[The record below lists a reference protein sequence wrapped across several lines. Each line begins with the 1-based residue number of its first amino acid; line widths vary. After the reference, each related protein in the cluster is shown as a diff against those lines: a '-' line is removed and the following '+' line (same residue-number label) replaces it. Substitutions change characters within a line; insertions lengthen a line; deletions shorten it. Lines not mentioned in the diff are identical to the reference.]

1 MKNSLTTIISREPA
15 PPRASSAGNA
25 WSCKSNRRDEQSRA
39 ALHNPRIPNFV
50 RVRKM
55 KKHFI
60 SILLT
65 ICASSLANAQVAKN
79 SQLFLDLKKQDSVF
93 FERAFNLCDMD
104 YLVKAIHKD
113 LLFFHDQSGIQ
124 TKADFLENTK
134 KNICTNPNA
143 KPIRKVDENSLDV
156 FPLYNNGKLY
166 GAIQSGVHS
175 FYIREP
181 NKTDVATSKAKFTHV
196 WLLEDGNWLLKEV
209 LSFDHR
215 DPEKTASRSSFEDEL
230 KQLLVA
236 AKVPTLGLGV
246 IENGKLK
253 QIQVMSAD
261 DKSSP
266 AAYNSIFKVASLT
279 KPVTALV
286 ALKLI
291 SSGKLGLDEPLD
303 KYWKDPD
310 LKNDARTKKLTPRI
324 ILSHQTGFPNWR
336 YLAQDKKL
344 RFEFE
349 PGTKFQYS
357 GEGFEYLRKAL
368 EAKFGQ
374 KLEQL
379 AATLIFKPANM
390 VDSHFWW
397 NKSMDES
404 RYVKNFDK
412 EGRAYD
418 TVKYY
423 KANAAANLLTTV
435 EDYGNFLVHVLNGAG
450 LSQPV
455 LDEMHKNQVKL
466 KDNDYFGLGW
476 EKLTGFSNDEYALMH
491 TGKDPGVST
500 IAIMFPKS
508 KNAWLVFLN
517 GDNDMKVVEKL
528 LTEKLYLGGEL
539 WNKR

>member
-1 MKNSLTTIISREPA
+1 MLNL
-15 PPRASSAGNA
+15 
-25 WSCKSNRRDEQSRA
+25 
-39 ALHNPRIPNFV
+39 V
-50 RVRKM
+50 RTHMM
-55 KKHFI
+55 KKYVI
-60 SILLT
+60 SIVLAVCT
-65 ICASSLANAQVAKN
+65 SNLANAQVAKT

-134 KNICTNPNA
+134 KNICANHNV
-143 KPIRKVDENSLDV
+143 KPIRKVDENSFEV

-166 GAIQSGVHS
+166 GAIQSGRHS

-181 NKTDVATSKAKFTHV
+181 NKADVATSEAKFTHV

-215 DPEKTASRSSFEDEL
+215 DPENTASRGSFEDEL
-230 KQLLVA
+230 KQLLVTE
-236 AKVPTLGLGV
+236 KVPTLGIGV
-246 IENGKLK
+246 FENGKLK
-253 QIQVMSAD
+253 HIQVVSAND
-261 DKSSP
+261 NDSP
-266 AAYNSIFKVASLT
+266 AAYNAVFKVASLT

-286 ALKLI
+286 TLKLI
-291 SSGKLGLDEPLD
+291 SSGVLGLDEPLD

-310 LKNDARTKKLTPRI
+310 LKNDDRTKRLTPRI

-336 YLAQDKKL
+336 YLTQDKKL
-344 RFEFE
+344 KFEFE

-379 AATLIFKPANM
+379 AATLIFKPAKM
-390 VDSHFWW
+390 VDTHFWW
-397 NKSMDES
+397 DKSIDES
-404 RYVKNFDK
+404 RYVKNYDK
-412 EGRAYD
+412 QGKAYD

-435 EDYGNFLVHVLNGAG
+435 EDYGNFLVYVMNGAE
-450 LSQPV
+450 LSQAV

-476 EKLTGFSNDEYALMH
+476 EKLTGFSNDEHALMH
-491 TGKDPGVST
+491 TGRDPGVST
-500 IAIMFPKS
+500 MAIMFPKS

-517 GDNDMKVVEKL
+517 SDNDMKVVEKL
-528 LTEKLYLGGEL
+528 LTEKLYLGREL

>member
-1 MKNSLTTIISREPA
+1 M
-15 PPRASSAGNA
+15 
-25 WSCKSNRRDEQSRA
+25 
-39 ALHNPRIPNFV
+39 
-50 RVRKM
+50 
-55 KKHFI
+55 
-60 SILLT
+60 
-65 ICASSLANAQVAKN
+65 
-79 SQLFLDLKKQDSVF
+79 
-93 FERAFNLCDMD
+93 
-104 YLVKAIHKD
+104 
-113 LLFFHDQSGIQ
+113 
-124 TKADFLENTK
+124 
-134 KNICTNPNA
+134 
-143 KPIRKVDENSLDV
+143 
-156 FPLYNNGKLY
+156 
-166 GAIQSGVHS
+166 
-175 FYIREP
+175 
-181 NKTDVATSKAKFTHV
+181 
-196 WLLEDGNWLLKEV
+196 

-215 DPEKTASRSSFEDEL
+215 DPEKSASRSSFEDEL
-230 KQLLVA
+230 KALLVT

-253 QIQVMSAD
+253 HVQVVSAE
-261 DKSSP
+261 DKKSP

-279 KPVTALV
+279 KPVMALV
-286 ALKLI
+286 TLKLI
-291 SSGKLGLDEPLD
+291 SSDKLGLDEPLD

-310 LKNDARTKKLTPRI
+310 LKNDVRIKKLTPRI

-344 RFEFE
+344 SFEFE

-379 AATLIFKPANM
+379 ASTLIFKPAKM
-390 VDSHFWW
+390 VDTHFWW
-397 NKSMDES
+397 DKSMDES
-404 RYVKNFDK
+404 RYVKNYDK
-412 EGRAYD
+412 EGNAYE
-418 TVKYY
+418 TVKYF

-435 EDYGNFLVHVLNGAG
+435 EDYGSFLVHVLSGAG
-450 LSQPV
+450 LSQAV